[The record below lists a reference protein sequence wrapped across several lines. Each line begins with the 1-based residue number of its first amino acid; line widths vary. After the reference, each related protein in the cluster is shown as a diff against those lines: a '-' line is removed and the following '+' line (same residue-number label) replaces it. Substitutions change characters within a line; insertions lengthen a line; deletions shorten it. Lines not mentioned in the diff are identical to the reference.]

1 MKQTWRWF
9 GPKDCTRI
17 EEIEQAGATG
27 VVSALHHVPNGSV
40 WTLEEINK
48 RQHEIAHRGDG
59 SPSSLTWD
67 VVESLPVSEDI
78 KKQDGAWRMHLEAYK
93 TSLENL
99 AEAGIKTVCYN
110 FMPVL
115 DWTRTNLAW
124 RLDNTATCMRFDY
137 IDFAAFD
144 LFVLKRAGAARD
156 FPVKVVEAAT
166 KRHEE
171 MDASDKKA
179 LMANIVMGLP
189 GANQELTFDDF
200 KTLLN
205 SYSDISSSQLK
216 ANQYAFLEAVIPTA
230 ERLGLRLCCHPDDPP
245 FPLLGLPRVMSTEA
259 DYAELIAAVDSPA
272 NGITLCSGSLGV
284 HPDNDLAGM
293 MQRLG
298 HRVHFLHL
306 RNVQREGDTFPGSF
320 YEADHLGGS
329 TDMVALVAA
338 ILSEEKRRFDEGRE
352 DWNIP
357 MRPDHGHEM
366 VDDFKRPQQPGY
378 PVTGR
383 LRGLAELR
391 GVIAALSSEFVKTNA
406 NGLAK
411 GPDDYA

>member
-9 GPKDCTRI
+9 GPKDCTLI

-27 VVSALHHVPNGSV
+27 VVSGLHHVPNGEV
-40 WTLEEINK
+40 WTRAEIEK
-48 RQHEIAHRGDG
+48 RQAEIATRSDG
-59 SPSSLTWD
+59 TPSSLKWD

-78 KKQDGAWRMHLEAYK
+78 KKQDGAWRAHLEAYK

-99 AEAGIKTVCYN
+99 AEAAIKTVCYN
-110 FMPVL
+110 FMPIL
-115 DWTRTNLAW
+115 DWTRTDLAW
-124 RLDNTATCMRFDY
+124 RLDNTATCMRFDL

-144 LFVLKRAGAARD
+144 IFILDRADAASD
-156 FPVKVVEAAT
+156 FPAEVVEAAT
-166 KRHEE
+166 ARHAT
-171 MDASDKKA
+171 MLDADKQA

-200 KTLLN
+200 KTLLG
-205 SYSDISSSQLK
+205 SYSDITSERLK
-216 ANQYAFLEAVIPTA
+216 SNQYTFLREVLPTA
-230 ERLGLRLCCHPDDPP
+230 ERLGMRLCCHPDDPP
-245 FPLLGLPRVMSTEA
+245 FSLLGLPRVMSTEQ

-284 HPDNDLAGM
+284 HPQNDLAGM
-293 MQRLG
+293 MRRLG
-298 HRVHFLHL
+298 PHVHFLHL
-306 RNVQREGDTFPGSF
+306 RNVQRESDMFPGSF
-320 YEADHLGGS
+320 YEAEHLGGS
-329 TDMVALVAA
+329 TDMVALIAA
-338 ILSEEKRRFDEGRE
+338 VLSEEKRRRAEGRE

-391 GVIAALSSEFVKTNA
+391 GVIAALSSDFANVSTDARDNNA
-406 NGLAK
+406 
-411 GPDDYA
+411 